1 MALVDDVVALYCRVS
16 TEDQHER
23 QTIQA
28 QVAFLRQFCALY
40 QLTIAGE
47 YLDDGV
53 SGALPLDQRAQ
64 GTQLLADARAKQFTV
79 VLVYR
84 LDRLGRSLPALLDA
98 HQQLDAC
105 GVTIRSATEP
115 FDTSTPIGRFLFQ
128 LLGSLAELERSTIAE
143 RTILG
148 RDRVAK
154 DGKWISGPVPF
165 GYDVDKERF
174 LVPSARMVDGLDTTE
189 AQVVRSLFE
198 RIAAGSTSGA
208 EARRLNLLG
217 VPCTFRYAG
226 GET

>member
-1 MALVDDVVALYCRVS
+1 M
-16 TEDQHER
+16 
-23 QTIQA
+23 TI
-28 QVAFLRQFCALY
+28 
-40 QLTIAGE
+40 
-47 YLDDGV
+47 
-53 SGALPLDQRAQ
+53 
-64 GTQLLADARAKQFTV
+64 K
-79 VLVYR
+79 
-84 LDRLGRSLPALLDA
+84 
-98 HQQLDAC
+98 
-105 GVTIRSATEP
+105 SATEP